1 MSKIP
6 SFPRAA
12 LFKVYTQASTSVGTK
27 AVVSKVLVCRVLAIA
42 VNNRTGSKAYHPTM
56 SVRTV
61 IGNSVTGKY
70 PLHTWYIAKDPP
82 TLGHHI
88 FGFSGI
94 ELFSIE
100 KYYMLDRKPRA
111 TAGKY

>member
-1 MSKIP
+1 MPRII
-6 SFPRAA
+6 SFFRAA
-12 LFKVYTQASTSVGTK
+12 LFEVYAQASTSVGTK
-27 AVVSKVLVCRVLAIA
+27 AIVSKVLVCRVLAIA
-42 VNNRTGSKAYHPTM
+42 IDNRTGCKAYHPTM

-70 PLHTWYIAKDPP
+70 PLHTRYTAKDPS

-88 FGFSGI
+88 FCFGCI

-100 KYYMLDRKPRA
+100 KYYVFDREPRA
-111 TAGKY
+111 TAREH